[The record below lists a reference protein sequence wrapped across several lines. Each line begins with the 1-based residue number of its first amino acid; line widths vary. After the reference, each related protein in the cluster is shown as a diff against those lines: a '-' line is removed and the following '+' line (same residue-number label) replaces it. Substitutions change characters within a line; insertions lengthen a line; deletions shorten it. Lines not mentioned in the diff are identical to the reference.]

1 MSKITIQD
9 LASVLVERWHLG
21 KKEASMFV
29 NELFFVIQKSLDE
42 EKNVKVKGLGTFKI
56 IDVDDRESVDVNTGD
71 RVLIEGHGKI
81 TFTPDPLMKE
91 LVNKPFSQFET
102 VVLKDGIDF
111 NEAEETNQPD
121 VAAVPDE
128 TDDNAAPLVE
138 FVTEEEPVKP
148 EKPEISE
155 KSENSEKSDSSE
167 NSENSASTESVATE
181 ETPSKES
188 ETVNENVP
196 SDENVSSEEN
206 VTTDES
212 AAPEDEDATVVVEEE
227 ESAFKKYWKWIGI
240 AVLTLA
246 VGILI
251 GYLMGNRSNTPPAS
265 EQSVEVVDSEA
276 VKALP
281 NASDTIAADSLE
293 VESEDLEEEDS
304 EEDSEED
311 VEEEEVPQQE
321 VAHTDK
327 TSEATT
333 EERQLDKWEAMDT
346 RVKTG
351 AYRILGT
358 DTVLKAKAG
367 DNLTRICN
375 RTIGP
380 GMECYL
386 EVYNGISSGTAL
398 KAGQEIKIPKLELK
412 KKKKK

>member
-1 MSKITIQD
+1 MGKISTQE
-9 LASVLVERWHLG
+9 LAGALVERWHIG
-21 KKEASMFV
+21 KKEASQFV
-29 NELFFVIQKSLDE
+29 NELFFLIQKSLNE
-42 EKNVKVKGLGTFKI
+42 EKIVKVKGLGTFKI
-56 IDVDDRESVDVNTGD
+56 IDVDDRESVNVNTGD

-111 NEAEETNQPD
+111 NEAEDTNQPE
-121 VAAVPDE
+121 VTAVPEE
-128 TDDNAAPLVE
+128 TDENAAPLVE
-138 FVTEEEPVKP
+138 FVTEDTV
-148 EKPEISE
+148 
-155 KSENSEKSDSSE
+155 
-167 NSENSASTESVATE
+167 VE
-181 ETPSKES
+181 ETPTEEKKAVEENATVE
-188 ETVNENVP
+188 ETVS
-196 SDENVSSEEN
+196 SDENVVAEEN
-206 VTTDES
+206 VS
-212 AAPEDEDATVVVEEE
+212 PEDNAATEEIATPEESIASEEEEPAVVVEEA
-227 ESAFKKYWKWIGI
+227 ESTFKKYWKWIGI

-251 GYLMGNRSNTPPAS
+251 GYLMGNRSTPQDPAQTS
-265 EQSVEVVDSEA
+265 AEVVDSES

-281 NASDTIAADSLE
+281 NDSDIIATDSTD
-293 VESEDLEEEDS
+293 VEEEDLEEEDS
-304 EEDSEED
+304 EEEA
-311 VEEEEVPQQE
+311 EEEEVAPEEE
-321 VAHTDK
+321 VAQPNNTP
-327 TSEATT
+327 EATA
-333 EERQLDKWEAMDT
+333 EERPLDKWEAMDV

-367 DNLTRICN
+367 DDVARICK

>member
-1 MSKITIQD
+1 MGKISTQE
-9 LASVLVERWHLG
+9 LAGALVERWHIG
-21 KKEASMFV
+21 KKEASQFV
-29 NELFFVIQKSLDE
+29 NELFFLIQKSLNED
-42 EKNVKVKGLGTFKI
+42 KIVKVKGLGTFKI
-56 IDVDDRESVDVNTGD
+56 IDVDDRESVNVNTGD

-111 NEAEETNQPD
+111 NEAEDTNQPE
-121 VAAVPDE
+121 VTAVPEE
-128 TDDNAAPLVE
+128 TDENAAPLVE
-138 FVTEEEPVKP
+138 FVTEE
-148 EKPEISE
+148 
-155 KSENSEKSDSSE
+155 N
-167 NSENSASTESVATE
+167 ATVE
-181 ETPSKES
+181 ETVS
-188 ETVNENVP
+188 
-196 SDENVSSEEN
+196 SDENVVAEEN
-206 VTTDES
+206 VS
-212 AAPEDEDATVVVEEE
+212 PEDNAATEEIATPEESIASEEEEPAVVVEEA
-227 ESAFKKYWKWIGI
+227 ESTFKKYWKWIGI

-251 GYLMGNRSNTPPAS
+251 GYLMGNRSTPQAPT
-265 EQSVEVVDSEA
+265 QTSVEVVDSEA

-281 NASDTIAADSLE
+281 NDSDIIATDSTD
-293 VESEDLEEEDS
+293 VEEEDLEEEDS
-304 EEDSEED
+304 EEEA
-311 VEEEEVPQQE
+311 EEEEEAPEEE
-321 VAHTDK
+321 VAQPNNTP
-327 TSEATT
+327 EATA
-333 EERQLDKWEAMDT
+333 EERPLDKWEAMDV

-386 EVYNGISSGTAL
+386 EVYNGITAGTAL
-398 KAGQEIKIPKLELK
+398 TAGQEIKIPKLELK

>member
-1 MSKITIQD
+1 MGKISTQE
-9 LASVLVERWHLG
+9 LAGVLVERWHIG
-21 KKEASMFV
+21 KKEASQFV
-29 NELFFVIQKSLDE
+29 NELFFLIQKSLNED
-42 EKNVKVKGLGTFKI
+42 KIVKVKGLGTFKI
-56 IDVDDRESVDVNTGD
+56 IDVDDRESVNVNTGD

-321 VAHTDK
+321 VAQTDK

-386 EVYNGISSGTAL
+386 EVYNGLSSGAVL
-398 KAGQEIKIPKLELK
+398 SAGQEIKIPKLELK